1 MTTKAYAYLS
11 DEKVVDFELS
21 IRRLLSSTR
30 LKTVPF
36 RQTIVPVKS
45 VNLPRE
51 PQEMRNNNA
60 CCF

>member
-36 RQTIVPVKS
+36 RQTIVPV
-45 VNLPRE
+45 
-51 PQEMRNNNA
+51 
-60 CCF
+60 